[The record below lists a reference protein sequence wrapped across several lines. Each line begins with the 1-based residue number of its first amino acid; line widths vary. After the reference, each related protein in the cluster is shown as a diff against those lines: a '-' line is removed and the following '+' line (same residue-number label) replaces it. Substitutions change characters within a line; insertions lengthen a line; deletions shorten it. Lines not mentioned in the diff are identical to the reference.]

1 MCDLS
6 RIEKLIN
13 QVESGHESINIKLS
27 SLSIRRCQ
35 LIHNVEIRELIS
47 EGAFLQLSHQANQTD
62 WQKKYRK
69 LPVKNYLLF
78 ISCRVSQWQYKKAML
93 SALGVGS
100 AAM

>member
-27 SLSIRRCQ
+27 SLSIRWCQ

-47 EGAFLQLSHQANQTD
+47 EGAFLQLSHQANTVVINPRLSDLKGPGTSNLD
-62 WQKKYRK
+62 WRYLDHNKIDKTVLVGKKNK
-69 LPVKNYLLF
+69 IK
-78 ISCRVSQWQYKKAML
+78 
-93 SALGVGS
+93 
-100 AAM
+100 